1 MIRGVVCGLLETAS
15 LVLVLAIVA
24 VALLVLLQ

>member
-1 MIRGVVCGLLETAS
+1 MWTVATLS

-24 VALLVLLQ
+24 IYFFWVRKPTQQ